1 MFLLIKSVISFSDL
15 IMDSRWKTDA
25 LDFIINI
32 LKIHEKTLDNSID
45 RFDTTVERLENVVQE
60 IETMI
65 IRERYGSVQ
74 IQIQEVLT
82 EVLGKSFSL

>member
-1 MFLLIKSVISFSDL
+1 MFLLIKTVISYSN
-15 IMDSRWKTDA
+15 ITMDSRWKTDA

-45 RFDTTVERLENVVQE
+45 RFDTTVERLENVIQE
-60 IETMI
+60 VETMI
-65 IRERYGSVQ
+65 IREKYGSIQ

-82 EVLGKSFSL
+82 EVLGRSFSL